1 MYVLYSI
8 YVLQKQNNDG
18 ISMDEEKTMGG
29 GGWGGF
35 PPLQKIYYAGL
46 IIKERTCRGFS
57 TL

>member
-8 YVLQKQNNDG
+8 YVLQNNDG
-18 ISMDEEKTMGG
+18 ISTDEEKTMG

-35 PPLQKIYYAGL
+35 PPLQKIFDAGL
-46 IIKERTCRGFS
+46 IIKERTCGGF